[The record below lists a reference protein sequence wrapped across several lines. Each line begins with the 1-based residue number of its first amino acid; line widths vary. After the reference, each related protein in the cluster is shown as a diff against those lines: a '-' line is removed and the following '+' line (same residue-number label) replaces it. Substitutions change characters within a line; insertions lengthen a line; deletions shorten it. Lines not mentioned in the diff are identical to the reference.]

1 MEYARTLCIS
11 TLLSPLLTANRS
23 ASLRVQRIEDARW
36 VGAPLRRRCPFPALP
51 TDARPLCSA
60 PLRSLPFPVLPPVLL
75 QVLVWGAAVALFY
88 QFVYVPD
95 KAARDAAKRPPI
107 VLDSTTDR
115 LGKGGPAARRAAA
128 AETDRMRRE
137 ADARGAAAEAA
148 AAAKRDGGGEGG
160 AAPPAP
166 PPR

>member
-1 MEYARTLCIS
+1 
-11 TLLSPLLTANRS
+11 
-23 ASLRVQRIEDARW
+23 
-36 VGAPLRRRCPFPALP
+36 VGTSLRRRSPFHAPQTYAV
-51 TDARPLCSA
+51 PLCPT
-60 PLRSLPFPVLPPVLL
+60 PLRSLPFPVLPPFLP
-75 QVLVWGAAVALFY
+75 QVLVWGAAAALFY

-107 VLDSTTDR
+107 VLDSTADR

-148 AAAKRDGGGEGG
+148 AAAQRDGGGEGG